1 VEKCYDFY
9 YLIILKNTLYQVKA
23 QLMWSILNGFL
34 HQNLMIVCFMMIGFH
49 QCKSRMDGEFLLFSL
64 LLEDTDV
71 AILWS
76 SLVILHLCHVIMY
89 CVVTKIK
96 TV

>member
-1 VEKCYDFY
+1 M
-9 YLIILKNTLYQVKA
+9 IILKNTLFQVKV
-23 QLMWSILNGFL
+23 QLMWSILNESL
-34 HQNLMIVCFMMIGFH
+34 HQNLKIVCFMMIGYH

-76 SLVILHLCHVIMY
+76 SLVIHHLYHVTMY